1 MSALE
6 IMLKQAQEAK
16 GTWHKGRI
24 QDIRQYIQ
32 MSNIDDI
39 RKAIK
44 EIKDQSLL
52 RLLWEVGLNA
62 TLQATLLEHSRRLTE
77 EQGGAT

>member
-6 IMLKQAQEAK
+6 RMLKQAQETK
-16 GTWHKGRI
+16 GMWHKGTIR
-24 QDIRQYIQ
+24 DIRQYIEL
-32 MSNIDDI
+32 SKTDDI

-52 RLLWEVGLNA
+52 RLLWEVGLNSI
-62 TLQATLLEHSRRLTE
+62 LQATLLEHSRRLAA

>member
-16 GTWHKGRI
+16 GWMHKGI
-24 QDIRQYIQ
+24 IRNIHMYIST
-32 MSNIDDI
+32 SNIDDI
-39 RKAIK
+39 RKQIK
-44 EIKDQSLL
+44 EIKDLSLL

-62 TLQATLLEHSRRLTE
+62 TLQATLLEHSRRLAE
-77 EQGGAT
+77 EQKGGE